1 MLHALRR
8 SWAVSWP
15 LLRPLAAGINRF
27 NAAIGKGASLLV
39 LVMLAVGGWNVVG
52 RYLGAIMGRNLSS
65 NAFIEAQWYLFALV
79 FLLGAAWTLQRDGH
93 VRVDVLQSRWRP
105 RRRALADLAGTLL
118 FLLPFCLLMIA
129 ASWGAVQFSWQILE
143 QSSDP
148 GGLPRYPLKAMLP
161 LSFLLLMLQGVA
173 NAIHHLD
180 QLLGT
185 DPAQQ
190 HQEKRGGRR

>member
-8 SWAVSWP
+8 FWAISWP
-15 LLRPLAAGINRF
+15 VLRPLAAGINRF
-27 NAAIGKGASLLV
+27 NTVIGRGASLLV

-52 RYLGAIMGRNLSS
+52 RYLGAVMGRNLSS

-79 FLLGAAWTLQRDGH
+79 FLLGAAWTLQRNGH

-118 FLLPFCLLMIA
+118 FLLPFCLLMILV
-129 ASWGAVQFSWQILE
+129 SWGAVQSSWQILE

-148 GGLPRYPLKAMLP
+148 GGLPRYPLKTMLP
-161 LSFLLLMLQGVA
+161 LSFFLLFLQGVA
-173 NAIHHLD
+173 NVIHHLQ

-185 DPAQQ
+185 DPAPQL
-190 HQEKRGGRR
+190 RNTPDGRR